1 MRLNLPKPMHGWRAF
16 AGEVGIIVLGVLL
29 ALGAQQ
35 FVEDMNWR
43 QDVRQT
49 RKAIDA
55 ESSHNLAALRH
66 RLNQRPCV
74 AERLAELDRWARTI
88 GAGKPLRLKKP
99 IQPPIYFA
107 VRTAVWDSTS
117 GEVSS
122 RMPLE
127 AKLDYAALYGAM
139 KTFAD
144 LLNDEQT
151 QWSTLESYQEN
162 RDLDRRELHEIRA
175 AITSLRADNEILDV
189 FQVRSR
195 EFGAKLGVSAEQGID
210 KGLQQQVASFNR
222 KLCAPL
228 L

>member
-1 MRLNLPKPMHGWRAF
+1 MNFDLPKPLHGWRAF
-16 AGEVGIIVLGVLL
+16 TGEVGIIVLGVLI

-35 FVEDMNWR
+35 FVENLNWR

-55 ESSHNLAALRH
+55 ESAHNLAALQH

-74 AERLAELDRWARTI
+74 ERRLGELDRWSRTI
-88 GAGKPLRLKKP
+88 STGKMLRLKKS

-107 VRTAVWDSTS
+107 VRTAVWDSTN

-127 AKLDYAALYGAM
+127 AKLDYASLYGAM
-139 KTFAD
+139 KTFAE
-144 LLNDEQT
+144 LLNDEQA

-162 RDLDRRELHEIRA
+162 QDLNRRELHEVRA
-175 AITSLRADNEILDV
+175 ALTSLNADNEILEV
-189 FQVRSR
+189 FQVRAR
-195 EFGAKLGVSAEQGID
+195 EFGGKLGLSPEQGID
-210 KGLQQQVASFNR
+210 KGLQRQVAGYNTE
-222 KLCAPL
+222 LCKSL